1 MGDERIPVSNTP
13 TEAVITQAE
22 DQLPDATEMGVVTL
36 AVGNL
41 DNMLAF
47 YQGAIGLQVLAHDR
61 GTAVLGRRGTP
72 VLILDQDG
80 TLSHASAR
88 AAGLYHTAILF
99 ESAAELASVVYSAAR
114 AYPAQFQGSADHI
127 VSEAFYF
134 GDPEGNGVELY
145 VDRPRDT
152 WKVADGGEITMGT
165 LALDPNTY
173 LRTHLTEQGSMAV
186 ADTPAKVGH
195 VHLKVGDIAAARN
208 FYVDTLG
215 FTVTATLRD
224 QALFVSAGGYHHHLG
239 MNTWESRGAT
249 ERTPALGLGEVTIAL
264 PSAEP
269 DSLGALE
276 ERLAARGIAR
286 QFDGRDLTVF
296 DPWRNKV
303 RVTLA

>member
-1 MGDERIPVSNTP
+1 MTTTKTS
-13 TEAVITQAE
+13 ASAQSSE
-22 DQLPDATEMGVVTL
+22 DLLPDLTEMGAVTL
-36 AVGNL
+36 AVGDL
-41 DNMLAF
+41 DRMLAF
-47 YQGAIGLQVLAHDR
+47 YQGAMGLQVLAQER
-61 GTAVLGRRGTP
+61 GTAVLGRRGRP

-88 AAGLYHTAILF
+88 AAGLYHTAFLF
-99 ESAAELASVVYSAAR
+99 ESATELASVVYSVAR

-152 WKVADGGEITMGT
+152 WSVADGGEITMAT
-165 LALDPNTY
+165 LALDPNAY
-173 LRTHLTEQGSMAV
+173 LRQHLTEQGSIAV

-195 VHLKVGDIAAARN
+195 VHLKVGDIATARD

-215 FTVTATLRD
+215 FAVTATLRD

-239 MNTWESRGAT
+239 MNTWESRGAS
-249 ERTPALGLGEVTIAL
+249 ERTPALGLGEVTITL
-264 PSAEP
+264 PSADP
-269 DSLGALE
+269 DSLGALD
-276 ERLAARGIAR
+276 ERLASRGVARE
-286 QFDGRDLTVF
+286 FDGRELTVF

>member
-1 MGDERIPVSNTP
+1 MTTTKTSASAPSS
-13 TEAVITQAE
+13 E
-22 DQLPDATEMGVVTL
+22 DLLPDLTEMGAVTL
-36 AVGNL
+36 AVGDL
-41 DNMLAF
+41 DKMLAF
-47 YQGAIGLQVLAHDR
+47 YQGAMGLQVLAQER
-61 GTAVLGRRGTP
+61 GTAVLGRRGRP

-88 AAGLYHTAILF
+88 AAGLYHTAFLF
-99 ESAAELASVVYSAAR
+99 ESATELASVIYSVAR

-152 WKVADGGEITMGT
+152 WSVADGGEITMGT
-165 LALDPNTY
+165 LALDPNAY
-173 LRTHLTEQGSMAV
+173 LRSHLTEEGALAV
-186 ADTPAKVGH
+186 ADSPAKVGH
-195 VHLKVGDIAAARN
+195 VHLKVGDIETARA

-215 FTVTATLRD
+215 FSVTATHRD

-249 ERTPALGLGEVTIAL
+249 ERTPALGLGEVTITL
-264 PSAEP
+264 PQADP
-269 DSLGALE
+269 DSLGALD
-276 ERLAARGIAR
+276 ERLAARGVAR
-286 QFDGRDLTVF
+286 EFDGRELTVF

>member
-1 MGDERIPVSNTP
+1 MNTTHASHASP
-13 TEAVITQAE
+13 AA
-22 DQLPDATEMGVVTL
+22 DDLLPDATQMGAVTL
-36 AVGNL
+36 AVADL
-41 DNMLAF
+41 DSMLAF
-47 YQGAIGLQVLAHDR
+47 YEGAIGLQILAHDR
-61 GTAVLGRRGTP
+61 GTAVLGRQGMP

-88 AAGLYHTAILF
+88 AAGLYHTAFLF
-99 ESAAELASVVYSAAR
+99 ESAAELASVVYSVAR
-114 AYPAQFQGSADHI
+114 AYPAQFQGSSDHL

-145 VDRPRDT
+145 VDRPRST
-152 WKVADGGEITMGT
+152 WKVADGGEIAMGT
-165 LALDPNTY
+165 LALDPNAY
-173 LRTHLTEQGSMAV
+173 LSAHLTAEGSMAV

-195 VHLKVGDIAAARN
+195 VHLKVGEIETARH

-215 FTVTATLRD
+215 FRVTATLRD

-264 PSAEP
+264 PSDTP
-269 DSLGALE
+269 DALGALD
-276 ERLAARGIAR
+276 ERLAARHVAR
-286 QFDGRDLTVF
+286 AFDGSELIVF